1 MLLSRR
7 MLFTTLAIPTPYT
20 NTDLKYVK
28 LPIRGKPCVSADVRD
43 EWKESAR
50 IFSIRANVMNGA
62 QKFYMGLWKDDNMSQ
77 ETFASFV
84 TVREIANIYTEYQ
97 PIVDMMRSDAAYFM
111 NMSDCLSA

>member
-7 MLFTTLAIPTPYT
+7 TLFTTLVSLPYT
-20 NTDLKYVK
+20 NPDLKYVK
-28 LPIRGKPCVSADVRD
+28 LPIRGRPCVSGDVRD

-50 IFSIRANVMNGA
+50 LFSIRANVMTGA

>member
-7 MLFTTLAIPTPYT
+7 TLFSTLIVPTYP
-20 NTDLKYVK
+20 DLKYVK
-28 LPIRGKPCVSADVRD
+28 LPIRGKPCVPTELRD
-43 EWKESAR
+43 DWKETAR

-62 QKFYMGLWKDDNMSQ
+62 QKFYMGLWNDDKLSQ
-77 ETFASFV
+77 ETFSNFV
-84 TVREIANIYTEYQ
+84 KVREIANIYTEYQ